1 MQVSRQVDL
10 RALTGA
16 KGNRTVFVQCPFHND
31 TDASLFVDSDHGY
44 CFGCKRYVRRYAMAA
59 LLLGLWDGKPETE
72 LSAVRTV
79 IGRLETGTI
88 AFPSPPTGLYGV
100 HGVVQGRQY
109 NDNEVAQMAATFHRY
124 LMADN
129 TIDAHTG
136 VPMLQFFKTWRGY
149 NERTI
154 EQYQLGFTGTHFS
167 IPVRGIQG
175 AIRTIRYRAHPL
187 LRGVPKYEGL
197 AGRNEPQLFSLPH
210 VERGATDAR
219 ELWVVEGEF
228 DHIATVQL
236 GGWCVTITNG
246 AGSLNALPEQFA
258 RLNLSVDRWILAT
271 DQDESGD
278 VAAWKMAQQVPHAYR
293 AYWSVGKDMNAYA
306 LAGGDLESVIVMPM
320 HRT

>member
-16 KGNRTVFVQCPFHND
+16 KGNRTVFIQCPFHND
-31 TDASLFVDSDHGY
+31 TENSLFVDSDHGY

-88 AFPSPPTGLYGV
+88 AFPSSV

-124 LMADN
+124 LMASN
-129 TIDAHTG
+129 E
-136 VPMLQFFKTWRGY
+136 LEFFKTWRGY

-167 IPVRGIQG
+167 IPVRGVSG

-210 VERGATDAR
+210 VERSATDAR
-219 ELWVVEGEF
+219 ELWVVEGEY

-246 AGSLNALPEQFA
+246 AGSLDALPKQFA
-258 RLNLSVDRWILAT
+258 RLNLSVDRWVLAT
-271 DQDESGD
+271 DQDESGEE
-278 VAAWKMAQQVPHAYR
+278 AAWKIAQQVPHAYR
-293 AYWSVGKDMNAYA
+293 AYWSVGKDMNDYMK
-306 LAGGDLESVIVMPM
+306 AGGDLGSVDLRRMY
-320 HRT
+320 